1 MNNNYIYKYDDVKGQ
16 FILSTKSSTLNSLM
30 DCRISDIE
38 IIYNELVDNNKLD
51 DKTKELVEKFIN
63 KINND
68 NKFTDID
75 NKDYDSYKHYKIN
88 EVKMIL
94 YNNHDKITNDISLM
108 LTTTDEILEKYKP
121 ELI

>member
-1 MNNNYIYKYDDVKGQ
+1 
-16 FILSTKSSTLNSLM
+16 M

-38 IIYNELVDNNKLD
+38 IIYNK
-51 DKTKELVEKFIN
+51 LVENFIN
-63 KINND
+63 KIN
-68 NKFTDID
+68 ID

-88 EVKMIL
+88 KVKMIL